1 MVLPSFPCFR
11 VFSVAGAIG
20 SAVFLSV
27 PNAGAAPCCA
37 GSSAIP
43 AIITG
48 DDRAQFAASYAY
60 GTVIGDAPADGLPVF
75 RTASDSETTSVFRLD
90 GALLLSDRWQA
101 GLGLPFFSRSL
112 ARAGTEASANRMGD
126 VEADV
131 AYEVLPEWS
140 YSKWR
145 PRGHLFFGGAIPTG
159 RSIYE
164 SELPGLVDATGKGFY
179 RLQFGGV
186 LTKRWTLWDVS
197 LVAELHRSIPR
208 TFAAT
213 PASPDSTRVDPG
225 TGGSISVAGGVS
237 PGGGNLRVGLR
248 VQPNWNS
255 GKSVR
260 AGESRRDSSR
270 TQTVDTALEMTY
282 LAAEENGGTWTVFGS
297 YTDQTLLG
305 PARNATLSRTFAM
318 GVQHRWDR

>member
-1 MVLPSFPCFR
+1 ML
-11 VFSVAGAIG
+11 VATIAVGAN
-20 SAVFLSV
+20 VFLS
-27 PNAGAAPCCA
+27 AQSARAAPCCA

-48 DDRAQFAASYAY
+48 DDRAQFSTSYAY

-75 RTASDSETTSVFRLD
+75 RSASHSETTSVFRVD
-90 GALLLSDRWQA
+90 GAVLLSDRWQA
-101 GLGLPFFSRSL
+101 GVGLPFFSRSL
-112 ARAGTEASANRMGD
+112 SRAGTEASANRMGD
-126 VEADV
+126 IEADV
-131 AYEVLPEWS
+131 AYEVLPEWD
-140 YSKWR
+140 YSAWK

-179 RLQFGGV
+179 RLQVGGI
-186 LTKRWTLWDVS
+186 LTKRWALWDAS
-197 LVAELHRSIPR
+197 LVAELHRSLPR

-213 PASPDSTRVDPG
+213 ANSPDPTRVDPG
-225 TGGSISVAGGVS
+225 AGGSLSIAGGVS
-237 PGGGNLRVGLR
+237 PGGGNFRIGLR

-260 AGESRRDSSR
+260 VGDIRKDSGR
-270 TQTVDTALEMTY
+270 TQTVDTAFEVTY
-282 LAAEENGGTWTVFGS
+282 LASEADGGTWTVFGS

-305 PARNATLSRTFAM
+305 PARNATLSRTVAL
-318 GVQHRWDR
+318 GIQHRWDR